1 MSQGGVVPKATP
13 SLRKMGGLMQEILRV
28 RSEEK
33 REMQQSGYK
42 INLKIVYWKK

>member
-1 MSQGGVVPKATP
+1 MVPKATP